1 MQRVVK
7 PKTKVFRIR
16 AAQLI
21 MIAEWIHLHVWP
33 TWSWSLLGLGSRLLS
48 R

>member
-1 MQRVVK
+1 MYTHTHTHTHTHTKSMGFEMQRVVK

-21 MIAEWIHLHVWP
+21 MIAE
-33 TWSWSLLGLGSRLLS
+33 
-48 R
+48 